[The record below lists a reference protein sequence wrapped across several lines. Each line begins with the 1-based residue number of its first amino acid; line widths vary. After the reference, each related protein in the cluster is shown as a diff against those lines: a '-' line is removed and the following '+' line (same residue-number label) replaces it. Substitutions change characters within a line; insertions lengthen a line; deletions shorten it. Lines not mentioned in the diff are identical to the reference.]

1 MELLKSGSIRLAA
14 TDVSNHLAC
23 RHLTE
28 LNVSVARGERAKP
41 NFTDPNAEVL
51 RQLGERHEAKYL
63 TLLEKEIGQ
72 DQLLKLSGMDESRIL
87 DETRK
92 AMESGVEVIA
102 QGALLHGRFFG
113 RPDVLR
119 KVHGKPSRFGDW
131 SYEAYDCKLSK
142 ETKATTIL
150 QLSFYSELLGEI
162 QRPPNARPA
171 APAPDPKSKSKS
183 DKSQS
188 AFDFDAAQNAISE
201 YLPENMWVVPPG
213 KEHAPEQYRVAEY
226 SAYYRYVKDRLE
238 KSTNNGQGITT
249 YPEPCQH
256 CDVCRWFRECD
267 RQRRDDDHL
276 SLVAGIRRQQRD
288 QLLVWEIDKV
298 AKLATMQHP
307 LPREKKPLHGSRES
321 YDRVREQARIQVESK
336 NLELPRHEP
345 ILPVVEKT
353 GFCKLPEPSPGDVFV
368 DLEGD
373 PFVGESG
380 LQYLFGVATLKP
392 NEPGAKPLAPAPLP
406 AVCSVDHL
414 QYQKRWAANPAEE
427 KSAFEWFVDLVMAR
441 RKEFPTMHVY
451 HFGGYEPGAFK
462 RLMGLYA
469 TREEEIDSML
479 RAGLFVDLH
488 SVFKQA
494 LRAGVEEYSLK
505 KLEHFCG
512 FKRTVPPE
520 KSREAMRYIEHR
532 LELEWDEEVPEKYVA
547 DMESY
552 NRDDCFATS
561 ALRDWLES
569 QRTAQIASG
578 HKIDRPEAKDGA
590 PTEELDAR
598 QKRVKELVEKLT
610 ADTPVDPAERDE
622 KQSAT
627 WLLAQLL
634 DFHRRENKATY
645 WEGFRL
651 ADLDDDDLLD
661 DRAGVAGLKFKER
674 LKVERNI
681 PIDRYTFEKQE
692 TEARVDK
699 KLYYGTDV
707 SNLGCV
713 VDIDLAALTIDIK
726 KTKKTADVHPTAA
739 YVWDSPI
746 NPDKIA
752 DSLLR
757 TGDWVLA
764 SSIDAPG
771 QLRAVRDLLLR
782 KPPRLLHGETL
793 VPLPGEG
800 PKATACRIVSAL
812 DRSVFAI
819 QGPPG
824 AGKTFTG
831 ARMICQLVKQGKK
844 VGVTALS
851 HKVIRKLLE
860 EVLVAAI
867 EEGVPQVR
875 CVQKCSEDDG
885 LEAVPGIA
893 TVDDNKEALAALQ
906 QGTANVVGAT
916 SWMWPREE
924 FFESVDALFID
935 EAGQMALADVV
946 AAGQAAHNLILIG
959 DPQQLE
965 RPLKGSHPVGAEKSA
980 LEHLIGEHK
989 TIPETKGMLL
999 PETWRM
1005 HPNICDFTSE
1015 MFYEARLHPRP
1026 TLDQQVIA
1034 GHPWLS
1040 GAGLW
1045 FVPTKH
1051 TGCRNSSPQE
1061 VEIIKKI
1068 VASLA
1073 ATGVDWFRTTTTKRQ
1088 MTLEDVLVVAPYNAQ
1103 VSDLLTGLPNGARVG
1118 TVDKFQGQQAP
1129 VVIYSLT
1136 TSTPEDAPRGMEFL
1150 YSLNRF
1156 NVATS
1161 RAQTAVIVVGN
1172 PLLFEP
1178 DCKSPRQMQL
1188 ANAFCAYLER
1198 AKTKELI

>member
-1 MELLKSGSIRLAA
+1 MRTVNGEIRLAA

-23 RHLTE
+23 HHLSTLE
-28 LNVSVARGERAKP
+28 ISAARGERDVPKWESPDMAVIR
-41 NFTDPNAEVL
+41 E
-51 RQLGERHEAKYL
+51 LGLRHETKYL
-63 TLLEKEIGQ
+63 KLLEKEVGQ
-72 DQLLKLSGMDESRIL
+72 LVNLSGMDEKRIL
-87 DETRK
+87 DETLK
-92 AMESGVEVIA
+92 AMEAGVEAIA
-102 QGALLHGRFFG
+102 QGALLHGRWFG

-119 KVHGKPSRFGDW
+119 KISGKPSRFGNW

-162 QRPPNARPA
+162 HRPLNASPPSS
-171 APAPDPKSKSKS
+171 APESKSKS
-183 DKSQS
+183 NTAQS
-188 AFDFDAAQNAISE
+188 AFDFDAAQIATAD
-201 YLPENMWVVPPG
+201 YLPEFMWVVPPG
-213 KEHAPEQYRVAEY
+213 KESSPEQYRVAEY
-226 SAYYRYVKDRLE
+226 SAYYRHVKERLE
-238 KSTNNGQGITT
+238 KASDNSHGIAT
-249 YPEPCQH
+249 YPEPCLH
-256 CDVCRWFRECD
+256 CDVCRWFRECEK
-267 RQRRDDDHL
+267 RRRDDDHL
-276 SLVAGIRRQQRD
+276 SLVAGIRRHHRD
-288 QLLVWEIDKV
+288 QLEVWDVATV
-298 AKLATMQHP
+298 AKLAEMPFP
-307 LPREKKPLHGSRES
+307 LPRDKKPLHGSRGS
-321 YDRVREQARIQVESK
+321 IDRVREQARVQVKARVE
-336 NLELPRHEP
+336 NRLVHEP
-345 ILPVVEKT
+345 LLPIVEKT

-373 PFVGESG
+373 PFVGEAG
-380 LQYLFGVATLKP
+380 LQYLFGVA
-392 NEPGAKPLAPAPLP
+392 LP
-406 AVCSVDHL
+406 TADGKL
-414 QYQKRWAANPAEE
+414 RYEKRWAADAIEE
-427 KSAFEWFVDLVMAR
+427 KSGFEWFVDLVMTR
-441 RKEFPTMHVY
+441 RKEFPAMHVY

-462 RLMGLYA
+462 RLMGVYA

-479 RAGLFVDLH
+479 RAGLFIDLH
-488 SVFKQA
+488 AVFKQA

-505 KLEHFCG
+505 QLEHFCA
-512 FKRTVPPE
+512 FQRTVPPDE
-520 KSREAMRYIEHR
+520 SRAAMRYIEHR
-532 LELEWDEEVPEKYVA
+532 LELAWDEDVPEKFIA
-547 DMESY
+547 AMEGY

-569 QRTAQIASG
+569 ERAKRLAAG
-578 HKIDRPEAKDGA
+578 DKIDRPPVIDGA

-598 QKRVKELVEKLT
+598 QKRVQALVEKLT
-610 ADTPVDPAERDE
+610 ADIPVASAERDD

-651 ADLDDDDLLD
+651 AEMDDDDLLD
-661 DRAGVAGLKFKER
+661 ERAGIGRLKFVKR
-674 LKVERNI
+674 LAVDRNI
-681 PIDRYTFEKQE
+681 PTDRYSFEKQE
-692 TEARVDK
+692 TEARADK
-699 KLYYGTDV
+699 DLYYGKDR
-707 SNLGCV
+707 SRLGCV
-713 VDIDLAALTIDIK
+713 VDIDLAALTVDVK
-726 KTKKTADVHPTAA
+726 KMKKTADLHPTST

-746 NPDKIA
+746 NADKIA

-764 SSIDAPG
+764 SAVDAPG
-771 QLRAVRDLLLR
+771 SFRALRDLLLR
-782 KPPRLLHGETL
+782 KPPRLLRGETL
-793 VPLPGEG
+793 TPLPKEET
-800 PKATACRIVSAL
+800 KETACRIVSAL
-812 DRSVFAI
+812 DCSTFAI

-831 ARMICQLVKQGKK
+831 ARMICRLVKQGKK

-860 EVLVAAI
+860 EVLKAAA

-875 CVQKCSEDDG
+875 CMQKLSEGDD
-885 LEAVPGIA
+885 LEMIPGIA
-893 TVDDNKEALAALQ
+893 VVRDNETPLAALM

-924 FFESVDALFID
+924 FFQSVDALFID

-989 TIPETKGMLL
+989 TIPEEKGMLL
-999 PETWRM
+999 PQTWRM

-1034 GHPWLS
+1034 GHPWIN

-1045 FVPTKH
+1045 FVPTRH
-1051 TGCRNSSPQE
+1051 TGCQNSSPQE

-1068 VASLA
+1068 IEGLTVP
-1073 ATGVDWFRTTTTKRQ
+1073 GVRWFWSTTNSKP
-1088 MTLEDVLVVAPYNAQ
+1088 MTLDQVLVVAPYNAQ
-1103 VSDLLTGLPNGARVG
+1103 VSDLLTSLPKGAKVG

-1172 PLLFEP
+1172 PRLFEP
-1178 DCKSPRQMQL
+1178 ECKSPRQMQL

-1198 AKTKELI
+1198 AKIREVP

>member
-1 MELLKSGSIRLAA
+1 MRIVNGEIRLAA

-28 LNVSVARGERAKP
+28 LELSAARGER
-41 NFTDPNAEVL
+41 EVPKWAAPDIEVI

-63 TLLEKEIGQ
+63 KLLEKEVGPGQ
-72 DQLLKLSGMDESRIL
+72 LINLSGMDEGRIL
-87 DETRK
+87 DETRR
-92 AMESGVEVIA
+92 AMEAGVKAIA
-102 QGALLHGRFFG
+102 QGALLHDRFFG

-119 KVHGKPSRFGDW
+119 KVPGRPSRFGNW
-131 SYEAYDCKLSK
+131 SYETYDCKLSK

-162 QRPPNARPA
+162 QRPPNAPA
-171 APAPDPKSKSKS
+171 AAPTPDAKSKSKS
-183 DKSQS
+183 SKSQS
-188 AFDFDAAQNAISE
+188 AFDFDAVQNPVAD

-213 KEHAPEQYRVAEY
+213 KESAPEQYRVAEY

-238 KSTNNGQGITT
+238 KSTNNGHADT
-249 YPEPCQH
+249 YPEPCLH

-267 RQRRDDDHL
+267 RRRRDDDHL

-288 QLLVWEIDKV
+288 QLQVWEITKV
-298 AKLATMQHP
+298 AHLAAMQHP

-336 NLELPRHEP
+336 DLEIPRHEP

-373 PFVGESG
+373 NFVGDSG
-380 LQYLFGVATLKP
+380 LQYMFGVALKSADGQLRY
-392 NEPGAKPLAPAPLP
+392 E
-406 AVCSVDHL
+406 
-414 QYQKRWAANPAEE
+414 KRWAYTPAEE
-427 KSAFEWFVDLVMAR
+427 KSAFEWFVGLVMAR
-441 RKEFPTMHVY
+441 RNEFPTMHVY
-451 HFGGYEPGAFK
+451 HFGGYEPGTFK

-505 KLEHFCG
+505 TLEHFPG
-512 FKRTVPPE
+512 YKRNIH
-520 KSREAMRYIEHR
+520 KDDSRAAMRYIEHS
-532 LELEWDEEVPEKYVA
+532 LELGWSDAIPEKFITA
-547 DMESY
+547 METY

-569 QRTAQIASG
+569 ERAKQIAAG
-578 HKIDRPEAKDGA
+578 HKIERPPVEDGA

-598 QKRVKELVEKLT
+598 QKRVQALVEKLT
-610 ADTPVDPAERDE
+610 AGIPVDPAERDE
-622 KQSAT
+622 KRSGT

-634 DFHRRENKATY
+634 DFHRRENKATW

-651 ADLDDDDLLD
+651 ADLDDDELLD
-661 DRAGVAGLKFKER
+661 ERAGLAGLIFKER

-681 PIDRYTFEKQE
+681 PTDRYTFVKQD
-692 TEARVDK
+692 TEVRCDK
-699 KLYYGTDV
+699 DV
-707 SNLGCV
+707 YRQGERIGCV
-713 VDIDLAALTIDIK
+713 VDVDLAALTIDIK
-726 KTKKTADVHPTAA
+726 KMKKTAELHPPALYA
-739 YVWDSPI
+739 WDSPI

-793 VPLPGEG
+793 KALPEEK
-800 PKATACRIVSAL
+800 PKETACRVASAL
-812 DRSVFAI
+812 DHSVFAI

-860 EVLVAAI
+860 EVLEAAD
-867 EEGVPQVR
+867 EDNVPQVR
-875 CVQKCSEDDG
+875 CMQKLSEGDD
-885 LEAVPGIA
+885 LETIPEIAV
-893 TVDDNKEALAALQ
+893 VRDNDAPLAALL

-924 FFESVDALFID
+924 YFQSVDALFID

-989 TIPETKGMLL
+989 TIPADKGMLL
-999 PETWRM
+999 PETWRL

-1015 MFYEARLHPRP
+1015 MFYEARLHPHAG
-1026 TLDQQVIA
+1026 LDQRVIG
-1034 GHPWLS
+1034 GHPWMN

-1045 FVPTKH
+1045 FVPTNH

-1061 VEIIKKI
+1061 VEIIQKLVSSLI
-1068 VASLA
+1068 AS
-1073 ATGVDWFRTTTTKRQ
+1073 GVDWFRTATTKKQ
-1088 MTLEDVLVVAPYNAQ
+1088 MTLDDVLVVAPYNAQ
-1103 VSDLLTGLPNGARVG
+1103 VSDLLTGLPKGAKVG
-1118 TVDKFQGQQAP
+1118 TVDKFQGQEAP

-1172 PLLFEP
+1172 PRLFEP
-1178 DCKSPRQMQL
+1178 ECKSPRQMQL

-1198 AKTKELI
+1198 AQIKEIT

>member
-1 MELLKSGSIRLAA
+1 
-14 TDVSNHLAC
+14 
-23 RHLTE
+23 
-28 LNVSVARGERAKP
+28 
-41 NFTDPNAEVL
+41 
-51 RQLGERHEAKYL
+51 
-63 TLLEKEIGQ
+63 
-72 DQLLKLSGMDESRIL
+72 
-87 DETRK
+87 
-92 AMESGVEVIA
+92 MESGVEAIA

-119 KVHGKPSRFGDW
+119 KVHGRSSRFGDW

-162 QRPPNARPA
+162 QRPPNAPTG
-171 APAPDPKSKSKS
+171 APASDSKSKSKS
-183 DKSQS
+183 DNSQS
-188 AFDFDAAQNAISE
+188 TFDFDSVQIVASD

-213 KEHAPEQYRVAEY
+213 KETAPEQYRVAEY
-226 SAYYRYVKDRLE
+226 SAYYRHVKDRLE
-238 KSTNNGQGITT
+238 KSTNNGHGITT
-249 YPEPCQH
+249 YPEPCLH

-267 RQRRDDDHL
+267 RQRRDDKAHL
-276 SLVAGIRRQQRD
+276 SLVAGIRRQHRD

-336 NLELPRHEP
+336 DLEIPKHEP

-373 PFVGESG
+373 PFVGDSG
-380 LQYLFGVATLKP
+380 LQYLFGIATIRDGL
-392 NEPGAKPLAPAPLP
+392 GAKPVAPAPLP
-406 AVCSVDHL
+406 AVFSQLD
-414 QYQKRWAANPAEE
+414 YQKRWANNPAEE

-469 TREEEIDSML
+469 TREEEIDGML

-520 KSREAMRYIEHR
+520 KSLEAMRYIEHR
-532 LELEWDEEVPEKYVA
+532 LELDWDEEVPEKYVA

-569 QRTAQIASG
+569 QRAAQIAAG
-578 HKIDRPEAKDGA
+578 QKIDRPPLGDGA

-598 QKRVKELVEKLT
+598 QKRVQALVEGLT
-610 ADTPVDPAERDE
+610 AGIPVDAAERDE

-651 ADLDDDDLLD
+651 AELDDDDLLD
-661 DRAGVAGLKFKER
+661 DRAGIAGLKFLKR
-674 LKVERNI
+674 LAVDRNI
-681 PIDRYTFEKQE
+681 PTDRYSFEKQE

-699 KLYYGTDV
+699 KLYYGPEV

-713 VDIDLAALTIDIK
+713 VDVDLAALTIDIK
-726 KTKKTADVHPTAA
+726 KTKKTADVHPTSA

-746 NPDKIA
+746 NSDKLA

-764 SSIDAPG
+764 STIDAPG
-771 QLRAVRDLLLR
+771 QLRAARDLLLR
-782 KPPRLLHGETL
+782 KAPRLKHGETL
-793 VPLPGEG
+793 APLPLEG
-800 PKATACRIVSAL
+800 PKETACRIVSAL
-812 DRSVFAI
+812 DHSVFAI

-844 VGVTALS
+844 VAVTALS
-851 HKVIRKLLE
+851 HKVIRKLLD
-860 EVLVAAI
+860 EVLEAAD
-867 EEGVPQVR
+867 EDNVPNVR
-875 CVQKCSEDDG
+875 CMQKCSDDDG
-885 LEAVPGIA
+885 LDPTPGIA
-893 TVDDNKEALAALQ
+893 TVDDNADALTALQ
-906 QGTANVVGAT
+906 QGTANVMGAT
-916 SWMWPREE
+916 SWMWPRAE

-965 RPLKGSHPVGAEKSA
+965 RPLKGSHPAGAEKSA

-989 TIPETKGMLL
+989 TIPADKGMLL
-999 PETWRM
+999 PETWRL
-1005 HPNICDFTSE
+1005 HPNLCNFTSE
-1015 MFYEARLHPRP
+1015 MFYEARLRP
-1026 TLDQQVIA
+1026 HAGLDQRVIG
-1034 GHPWLS
+1034 GHPWMN

-1045 FVPTKH
+1045 FVPTNH

-1068 VASLA
+1068 VSSLVA
-1073 ATGVDWFRTTTTKRQ
+1073 HGVDWFRTATTKKQ
-1088 MTLEDVLVVAPYNAQ
+1088 MALEDVLVVAPYNAQ
-1103 VSDLLTGLPNGARVG
+1103 VSDLLTGLPKGAKVG

-1198 AKTKELI
+1198 AKVKEMI

>member
-1 MELLKSGSIRLAA
+1 MRLLNGEIRLAA

-28 LNVSVARGERAKP
+28 LELSASRGERDLPKWESP
-41 NFTDPNAEVL
+41 DMKVIQE
-51 RQLGERHEAKYL
+51 LGLRHETKYL
-63 TLLEKEIGQ
+63 KLLEQEVG
-72 DQLLKLSGMDESRIL
+72 QLLNLSGMDEGRIL
-87 DETRK
+87 DETRR
-92 AMESGVEVIA
+92 AMESGVEAIA

-119 KVHGKPSRFGDW
+119 KVHGKLSRFGNW

-150 QLSFYSELLGEI
+150 QLSFYSELLGEV
-162 QRPPNARPA
+162 QRPPIALPS
-171 APAPDPKSKSKS
+171 PAPDPKSKSKS
-183 DKSQS
+183 KKSQS
-188 AFDFDAAQNAISE
+188 AFDFDTAQIAAAE
-201 YLPENMWVVPPG
+201 YLPEFMWVVPPG
-213 KEHAPEQYRVAEY
+213 KETSPEQYRVAEY
-226 SAYYRYVKDRLE
+226 SAYYRHVKDRLE
-238 KSTNNGQGITT
+238 KSTSNGHDITT
-249 YPEPCQH
+249 YPDPCQH

-267 RQRRDDDHL
+267 RRRRDDNHL

-288 QLLVWEIDKV
+288 QLVIWEIDKV
-298 AKLATMQHP
+298 VKLATMQHP

-336 NLELPRHEP
+336 DLEIPRHEP

-373 PFVGESG
+373 PFVGDSG
-380 LQYLFGVATLKP
+380 LQYLFGIATLKP
-392 NEPGAKPLAPAPLP
+392 NDLGTQPVAPASPP
-406 AVCSVDHL
+406 AFSPAL
-414 QYQKRWAANPAEE
+414 TYQHRWAANPAEE
-427 KSAFEWFVDLVMAR
+427 KSAFEWFVDFVMAR
-441 RKEFPTMHVY
+441 RKEFPAMHVY

-462 RLMGLYA
+462 NLMGLYA

-488 SVFKQA
+488 AVFKQA

-505 KLEHFCG
+505 TLEHFCG
-512 FKRTVPPE
+512 FKRTVH
-520 KSREAMRYIEHR
+520 KDDSRAAMRYITHS
-532 LELEWDEEVPEKYVA
+532 LELGWAEEVPEKFIT

-561 ALRDWLES
+561 ALRDWLET
-569 QRTAQIASG
+569 QRIAQIAAG
-578 HKIDRPEAKDGA
+578 HKIDRPPLGDGA
-590 PTEELDAR
+590 PTEELNAR
-598 QKRVKELVEKLT
+598 QQRVQALVEKLT
-610 ADTPVDPAERDE
+610 ADIPIDPAERDE

-645 WEGFRL
+645 WEGYRL
-651 ADLDDDDLLD
+651 AELDDDDLLD
-661 DRAGVAGLKFKER
+661 ERAGLGGLKFVER

-681 PIDRYTFEKQE
+681 PTDRYSFEKQE
-692 TEARVDK
+692 TEARIDK
-699 KLYYGTDV
+699 DLHYGAEV
-707 SNLGCV
+707 SKFGCV
-713 VDIDLAALTIDIK
+713 AEIDPAVLTIDIK
-726 KTKKTADVHPTAA
+726 KTRKTADIHPKAA

-793 VPLPGEG
+793 APLPGEG

-860 EVLVAAI
+860 EVLKAAD
-867 EEGVPQVR
+867 EDNVPQVR
-875 CVQKCSEDDG
+875 CMQKLSEGDD
-885 LEAVPGIA
+885 LDPIPEIAV
-893 TVDDNKEALAALQ
+893 VRDNNAPLTALQ
-906 QGTANVVGAT
+906 QGTANVLGAT

-924 FFESVDALFID
+924 YFESVDALFID

-946 AAGQAAHNLILIG
+946 AAGQAARNLILIG

-980 LEHLIGEHK
+980 LEYLIGEHK
-989 TIPETKGMLL
+989 TIPADKGMLL
-999 PETWRM
+999 PETWRL
-1005 HPNICDFTSE
+1005 HPKICDFTSE
-1015 MFYEARLHPRP
+1015 MFYEARLRP
-1026 TLDQQVIA
+1026 HATLDQRVID

-1045 FVPTKH
+1045 FVPTNH

-1061 VEIIKKI
+1061 VELIKKI
-1068 VASLA
+1068 VASLVA
-1073 ATGVDWFRTTTTKRQ
+1073 PGVDWFRTTTTKRP
-1088 MTLEDVLVVAPYNAQ
+1088 MTLDDVLVVAPYNAQ
-1103 VSDLLTGLPNGARVG
+1103 VSDLLTALPKGARVG
-1118 TVDKFQGQQAP
+1118 TVDKFQGQEAP

-1172 PLLFEP
+1172 PRLFEP
-1178 DCKSPRQMQL
+1178 ECKSPRQMQL

-1198 AKTKELI
+1198 ATIKEMI

>member
-1 MELLKSGSIRLAA
+1 MELLKSGAIRLAA

-28 LNVSVARGERAKP
+28 LNVSVARGERDKP
-41 NFTDPNAEVL
+41 NFADPNAEVL

-63 TLLEKEIGQ
+63 KLLEQEVGQ
-72 DQLLKLSGMDESRIL
+72 GQLVNLSGMDEGRIL
-87 DETRK
+87 DETRR
-92 AMESGVEVIA
+92 AMEAGVEAIA

-119 KVHGKPSRFGDW
+119 KVQGKLSRFGDW

-150 QLSFYSELLGEI
+150 QLSFYSELLGEM
-162 QRPPNARPA
+162 QRPPNAP
-171 APAPDPKSKSKS
+171 PSPDPNSKSKS
-183 DKSQS
+183 NKSQS
-188 AFDFDAAQNAISE
+188 AFNFDAEQNPVAA
-201 YLPENMWVVPPG
+201 YLPEFMWVVPPG
-213 KEHAPEQYRVAEY
+213 KETAPEQYRVAEY
-226 SAYYRYVKDRLE
+226 SAYYRHVKERLE
-238 KSTNNGQGITT
+238 KSTTNGHADT
-249 YPEPCQH
+249 YPEPCLH
-256 CDVCRWFRECD
+256 CDVCRWFRECEK
-267 RQRRDDDHL
+267 RRRDDDHL
-276 SLVAGIRRQQRD
+276 SLVAGIRRQHRD

-298 AKLATMQHP
+298 AKLAAMQHP

-336 NLELPRHEP
+336 DLEIPRHEP

-380 LQYLFGVATLKP
+380 LQYLFGVAVKNADGQLRYEKT
-392 NEPGAKPLAPAPLP
+392 
-406 AVCSVDHL
+406 
-414 QYQKRWAANPAEE
+414 WAQNPAEE

-441 RKEFPTMHVY
+441 RDGFPTMHVY

-469 TREEEIDSML
+469 TREEEIDTML

-512 FKRTVPPE
+512 FKRTVDKDE
-520 KSREAMRYIEHR
+520 SRAAMRYIEHR
-532 LELEWDEEVPEKYVA
+532 LELAWDEPVPDKSISA
-547 DMESY
+547 MESY

-569 QRTAQIASG
+569 QRSAQIAAG
-578 HKIDRPEAKDGA
+578 HKIDRPPLGDGA
-590 PTEELDAR
+590 PTEELDVR
-598 QKRVKELVEKLT
+598 QKRVQALVEGLT
-610 ADTPVDPAERDE
+610 AGIPVDPAERDE

-645 WEGFRL
+645 WEGYRL
-651 ADLDDDDLLD
+651 ADMDDDDLLD
-661 DRAGVAGLKFKER
+661 ERAGIAGLKFKER
-674 LKVERNI
+674 LKTERNI
-681 PIDRYTFEKQE
+681 PTDRYSFEKQE

-699 KLYYGTDV
+699 DLYYGHDRLK
-707 SNLGCV
+707 LGCV
-713 VDIDLAALTIDIK
+713 VDVDLAALTIDIK
-726 KTKKTADVHPTAA
+726 KTRKTADIHPSSA
-739 YVWDSPI
+739 YVWDAPL

-793 VPLPGEG
+793 KALPEEK
-800 PKATACRIVSAL
+800 PKETACRVASAL
-812 DRSVFAI
+812 DHSVFAI

-860 EVLVAAI
+860 EVLEAAG
-867 EEGVPQVR
+867 EDNVPQVR
-875 CVQKCSEDDG
+875 CMQKLSEGDD
-885 LEAVPGIA
+885 LETIPEIAVLR
-893 TVDDNKEALAALQ
+893 DNDAPLAALL

-924 FFESVDALFID
+924 YFQSVDALFID

-989 TIPETKGMLL
+989 TIPADKGMLL
-999 PETWRM
+999 PETWRL

-1015 MFYEARLHPRP
+1015 MFYEARLRP
-1026 TLDQQVIA
+1026 HAGLDQRVI
-1034 GHPWLS
+1034 GEHPWMN

-1045 FVPTKH
+1045 FVPTDH

-1061 VEIIKKI
+1061 VEIIQNI
-1068 VASLA
+1068 IASLIA
-1073 ATGVDWFRTTTTKRQ
+1073 PGVDWFRTTTTKKQ

-1103 VSDLLTGLPNGARVG
+1103 VSDLLTALPKGAKVG
-1118 TVDKFQGQQAP
+1118 TVDKFQGQEAP

-1172 PLLFEP
+1172 PRLFEP
-1178 DCKSPRQMQL
+1178 ECKSPRQMQL

-1198 AKTKELI
+1198 AKVKELS

>member
-1 MELLKSGSIRLAA
+1 MKKLHGKIRLSA

-28 LNVSVARGERAKP
+28 LELSAARGERDLPKWESP
-41 NFTDPNAEVL
+41 DMKVTQE
-51 RQLGERHEAKYL
+51 LGLRHETKYL
-63 TLLEKEIGQ
+63 KLVQEKVATF
-72 DQLLKLSGMDESRIL
+72 LNLKDLKDEL
-87 DETRK
+87 KAVDETRR
-92 AMESGVEVIA
+92 AMESGVEAIA

-119 KVHGKPSRFGDW
+119 KVHGRPSRFGDW

-162 QRPPNARPA
+162 QRPPNAPTG
-171 APAPDPKSKSKS
+171 APASDSKSKSKS
-183 DKSQS
+183 DNSQS
-188 AFDFDAAQNAISE
+188 TFDFDSVQIVASD

-213 KEHAPEQYRVAEY
+213 KETAPEQYRVAEY
-226 SAYYRYVKDRLE
+226 SAYYRHVKDRLE
-238 KSTNNGQGITT
+238 KSTNNGHGITT
-249 YPEPCQH
+249 YPEPCLH

-276 SLVAGIRRQQRD
+276 SLVAGIRRQHRD

-336 NLELPRHEP
+336 DLEIPKHEP

-373 PFVGESG
+373 PFVGDSG
-380 LQYLFGVATLKP
+380 LQYLFGIATIRDGL
-392 NEPGAKPLAPAPLP
+392 GAKPVAPAPLP
-406 AVCSVDHL
+406 AVFSQLD
-414 QYQKRWAANPAEE
+414 YQKRWANNPAEE

-469 TREEEIDSML
+469 TREEEIDGML

-532 LELEWDEEVPEKYVA
+532 LELDWDEEVPEKYVT

-569 QRTAQIASG
+569 QRAAQIAAG
-578 HKIDRPEAKDGA
+578 QKIDRPPLGDGA

-598 QKRVKELVEKLT
+598 QKRVQALVEGLT
-610 ADTPVDPAERDE
+610 AGIPVDAAERDE

-651 ADLDDDDLLD
+651 AELDDDDLLD
-661 DRAGVAGLKFKER
+661 DRAGIAGLKFLKR
-674 LKVERNI
+674 LAVDRNI
-681 PIDRYTFEKQE
+681 PTDRYSFEKQE

-699 KLYYGTDV
+699 KLYYGPEV

-713 VDIDLAALTIDIK
+713 VDVDLAALTIDIK
-726 KTKKTADVHPTAA
+726 KTKKTADVHPTSA

-746 NPDKIA
+746 NSDKLA

-764 SSIDAPG
+764 STIDAPG
-771 QLRAVRDLLLR
+771 QLRAARDLLLR
-782 KPPRLLHGETL
+782 KAPRLKHGETL
-793 VPLPGEG
+793 APLPLEG
-800 PKATACRIVSAL
+800 PKETACRIVSAL
-812 DRSVFAI
+812 DHSVFAI

-844 VGVTALS
+844 VAVTALS
-851 HKVIRKLLE
+851 HKVIRKLLD
-860 EVLVAAI
+860 EVLEAAD
-867 EEGVPQVR
+867 EDNVPNVR
-875 CVQKCSEDDG
+875 CMQKCSDDDG
-885 LEAVPGIA
+885 LDPIPGIA
-893 TVDDNKEALAALQ
+893 TVDDNADALTALQ
-906 QGTANVVGAT
+906 QGTANVMGAT
-916 SWMWPREE
+916 SWMWPRAE

-989 TIPETKGMLL
+989 TIPADKGMLL
-999 PETWRM
+999 PETWRL

-1015 MFYEARLHPRP
+1015 MFYEARLRP
-1026 TLDQQVIA
+1026 HAGLDQRVIG
-1034 GHPWLS
+1034 GHPWMN

-1045 FVPTKH
+1045 FVPTNH

-1068 VASLA
+1068 VSSLVA
-1073 ATGVDWFRTTTTKRQ
+1073 HGVDWFRTATTKKQ
-1088 MTLEDVLVVAPYNAQ
+1088 MMLEDVLVVAPYNAQ
-1103 VSDLLTGLPNGARVG
+1103 VSDLLTGLPKGAKVG
-1118 TVDKFQGQQAP
+1118 TVDKFQGQEAP

-1198 AKTKELI
+1198 AKVKEMI